1 MADQRLAT
9 DVAAG
14 TAIAS
19 IVVTIRRDRTGVM
32 TVHVEPAAD
41 RGGDEPVPASL
52 EDYVAPGPLGT
63 RPWPLRRRWPEL
75 ARRQSAYPVIGRRDD
90 DTGPLPRRRRL
101 SAAPGIL
108 RRSAIAV
115 ALAVLV
121 AVVALALIT
130 SPVSRPLADT
140 DPTTLTS
147 GPGAS
152 VPVSGAASSRCSPLT
167 APAWIN
173 GLYGIYGNATNAQRI
188 SS

>member
-14 TAIAS
+14 AAIAS
-19 IVVTIRRDRTGVM
+19 IVVTVRRDRTGVM

-41 RGGDEPVPASL
+41 RGGEELVPASL
-52 EDYVAPGPLGT
+52 EAYVAPGPLDT
-63 RPWPLRRRWPEL
+63 RPWPWRRRRPEL
-75 ARRQSAYPVIGRRDD
+75 ARGQSAYPVIGRRDD
-90 DTGPLPRRRRL
+90 DTDPLLRRRRL
-101 SAAPGIL
+101 SAAPGVL

-121 AVVALALIT
+121 AGAALALIT
-130 SPVSRPLADT
+130 SSVSRPSTAL

-147 GPGAS
+147 RSGAS
-152 VPVSGAASSRCSPLT
+152 VPVSGAASSSCSGLT

-173 GLYGIYGNATNAQRI
+173 GLYGIYGNATDARRPL
-188 SS
+188 S

>member
-19 IVVTIRRDRTGVM
+19 IVVTIRRDGTGGM

-41 RGGDEPVPASL
+41 RGGDELVPASL
-52 EDYVAPGPLGT
+52 EAYVTPGPLDT
-63 RPWPLRRRWPEL
+63 RPWPRRRRRPER
-75 ARRQSAYPVIGRRDD
+75 ARGQSAHRVIGRRDD

-101 SAAPGIL
+101 SAAPGVL
-108 RRSAIAV
+108 ARSAVAV

-130 SPVSRPLADT
+130 SAVSRPSTALG
-140 DPTTLTS
+140 PTTLTS
-147 GPGAS
+147 SSGAS
-152 VPVSGAASSRCSPLT
+152 VPVSGAASSSCSGLT

-173 GLYGIYGNATNAQRI
+173 GLYGIYGNATEAQRP